1 MQISVVMVMAL
12 SGLGCQ
18 NKGCDPVPT
27 PQISYVG
34 SPCASNVY
42 PGSTASTG
50 YPAYASGGNG
60 VATPLDYTFHG
71 SVRSTLWSFILGR
84 DPDVASVREIEAT
97 FYSGGYGASSYPGGY
112 GR

>member
-1 MQISVVMVMAL
+1 MQVSVVMLMAI

-18 NKGCDPVPT
+18 NKGCDASPT
-27 PQISYVG
+27 PQTCYTS
-34 SPCASNVY
+34 SQCATNAY
-42 PGSTASTG
+42 PGSFAPSG
-50 YPAYASGGNG
+50 YPAYAPGSYG
-60 VATPLDYTFHG
+60 VATPLDYTAHG
-71 SVRSTLWSFILGR
+71 AVRSTLWSFVLGR

>member
-1 MQISVVMVMAL
+1 MQVSVVMVMAL

-18 NKGCDPVPT
+18 NKGCDTSPA
-27 PQISYVG
+27 PQIYQAS
-34 SPCASNVY
+34 SQCASNVY
-42 PGSTASTG
+42 PGSFAPSG
-50 YPAYASGGNG
+50 HPAYSPGSCG
-60 VATPLDYTFHG
+60 VDHTSDYTFRG
-71 SVRSTLWSFILGR
+71 AVRSTLWSFIIGR